1 MALPLK
7 GVNNLTGIYQCCKDS
22 RSALDIRKILELKS
36 ITVQE
41 SHMGKSASFVAEYL
55 LQNVIQNPPKLKLVT
70 NAKQEV
76 EIENTIRG
84 LFIYQSY
91 K

>member
-1 MALPLK
+1 
-7 GVNNLTGIYQCCKDS
+7 
-22 RSALDIRKILELKS
+22 
-36 ITVQE
+36 
-41 SHMGKSASFVAEYL
+41 MGKSASFVAEYL

-84 LFIYQSY
+84 LFILSVPTNEATIIDVVFFFHNSIVSY
-91 K
+91 LRYVSCNII